1 MFPEIFIIL
10 VVLVLIAFIL
20 IKVHHHQIKLDII
33 NKSKELL
40 SKYGILY
47 QDNKLDFIDIK
58 DKTYQVLFFNV
69 HPNQELT
76 INSKTIWEIKSQGK
90 PLLINQTSYLSSSY
104 LKIVVIFPSTFKIK
118 RYINE
123 NELEFVQFQNLIYNM
138 HLVRYLELDELL
150 KELSK

>member
-47 QDNKLDFIDIK
+47 QDNKLDLIDIK

-90 PLLINQTSYLSSSY
+90 PLLINQTSYLSSNY
-104 LKIVVIFPSTFKIK
+104 LKIVIIFPSTFKIK

-123 NELEFVQFQNLIYNM
+123 NELEFVQFQNLVYNM